1 VIRMPCWVQRLA
13 LLSMVAS
20 PLSAQSMP
28 AADRTRI
35 AEAYRIA
42 DTFGDRMWSGWSS
55 APFALLLVTEDREFL
70 IRHPKPDATFKRAGY
85 DSLLHSEVFVRPR
98 VFAPDLLAT
107 FPIGPGVPTIVMGQP
122 DATKRTSAQWVITAL
137 HEHFHQ
143 WQMSSPGYFAAVD
156 SLNLSNGDKTGMWM
170 INFPF
175 PYQSPPVDAAT
186 AEMAL
191 DLKGLLEA
199 SNPDTLSAWLSR
211 YYSAQQS
218 LRELLSDEEYRYFAF
233 QLWQEG
239 VARYTEYRLA
249 QLVAEGYQPSP
260 EIQALPDYVPL
271 EHVVQSLR
279 DDIYSGIG
287 QPDLAANGRV
297 DLYPLGAAT
306 ALVLDRVA
314 PDWKSEYLRRRF
326 DLQRYFP

>member
-1 VIRMPCWVQRLA
+1 MIRTLGWVQRLV
-13 LLSMVAS
+13 LLSITAGT
-20 PLSAQSMP
+20 LSAQSMP
-28 AADRTRI
+28 GDDRIRI

-42 DTFGDRMWSGWSS
+42 DQFADRMWPGWSS
-55 APFALLLVTEDREFL
+55 APFALLLVTEDREYL
-70 IRHPKPDATFKRAGY
+70 VRHPKPDATFKRVGY
-85 DSLLHSEVFVRPR
+85 DSLLRSDVFVRPR

-122 DATKRTSAQWVITAL
+122 EATKRASAQWVITAL

-156 SLNLSNGDKTGMWM
+156 SLKLSNGDKTGMWM

-175 PYQSPPVDAAT
+175 PYQSPPVDDAIAG
-186 AEMAL
+186 MAG
-191 DLKGLLEA
+191 DLKGLLEVA
-199 SNPDTLSAWLSR
+199 NADTLSALLSE

-218 LRELLSDEEYRYFAF
+218 LRELLSDAEYRYFAF

-249 QLVAEGYQPSP
+249 QMVAEGYQPSP

-279 DDIYSGIG
+279 DDIYAGIG

-326 DLQRYFP
+326 DLQRCFP